1 MVHLERKRN
10 YLEVYFSDTLLID
23 IVDMNSVVAVW
34 DYHSKEHIAVKS
46 SDIDSAYREITP
58 YLDKLLKKLTDIEI
72 QKTLDIMR
80 KDLLTKE
87 RVKEIDDT
95 ISNPPYSEEI

>member
-23 IVDMNSVVAVW
+23 IVDMNPGIAVW
-34 DYHSKEHIAVKS
+34 DYHNKEHIAVKS

-58 YLDKLLKKLTDIEI
+58 YLDKVLKKLLEIDI
-72 QKTLDIMR
+72 QRTLDVMR
-80 KDLLTKE
+80 KEVFSKE
-87 RVKEIDDT
+87 RAKEIDDT
-95 ISNPPYSEEI
+95 IINPPYNAEF